1 MLAKRDMRSPT
12 LYVVCQAAISAGC
25 LFAPGCAAENQGSYE
40 SQLADTGRP
49 ALHAV
54 HEERLREIMA
64 DLSRL
69 TFEHMPQEMNVDA
82 QQKRDAVRLATVA
95 DLLARDAKAIPLV
108 LEDVRMA
115 SEDRRLFNS
124 YADKLH
130 IEAKEIASLARERS
144 FDEVKVKLDEMVT
157 TCNAC
162 HSAFRVIPRVRS

>member
-1 MLAKRDMRSPT
+1 MAHWQKKLNAIP
-12 LYVVCQAAISAGC
+12 LIHCFGAAGAIC
-25 LFAPGCAAENQGSYE
+25 LVASGCAPEKQSSYE
-40 SQLADTGRP
+40 SQLSDTGRP

-69 TFEHMPQEMNVDA
+69 TFGHMPQEMNVNA
-82 QQKRDAVRLATVA
+82 QQERDAVRLATVA

-108 LEDVRMA
+108 LEDVRMPA
-115 SEDRRLFNS
+115 EDRRLFNS

-130 IEAKEIASLARERS
+130 IEAKELASLARAKS
-144 FDEVKVKLDEMVT
+144 FGKVELKLSEMVT

-162 HSAFRVIPRVRS
+162 HSAFRVMPRVRS